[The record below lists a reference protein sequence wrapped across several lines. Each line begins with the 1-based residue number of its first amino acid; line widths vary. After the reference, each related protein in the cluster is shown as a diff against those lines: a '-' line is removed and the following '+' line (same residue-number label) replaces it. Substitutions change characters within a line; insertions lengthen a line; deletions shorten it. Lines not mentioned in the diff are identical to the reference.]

1 MKFICLFLPVIIFTV
16 GFIVIIILGNQNNIQ
31 ISRGIYKPN
40 WKFNLYITGYYII
53 LLVLT
58 RIFSRWINVKKYQET
73 WIRHSTHRY
82 ELDEEMF
89 KFVEKMECYEELNI
103 EERKKVFKGN
113 ILKLWNKDQKKF
125 DENMKDEE
133 KLKDLSMDIKK
144 DLGNISNK
152 VTG

>member
-89 KFVEKMECYEELNI
+89 KFNI
-103 EERKKVFKGN
+103 CLGQDKAEFF
-113 ILKLWNKDQKKF
+113 LKSNF
-125 DENMKDEE
+125 
-133 KLKDLSMDIKK
+133 KDLWDSTVNKK
-144 DLGNISNK
+144 DIDKYGFNANPWVWVIEFENR
-152 VTG
+152 

>member
-1 MKFICLFLPVIIFTV
+1 
-16 GFIVIIILGNQNNIQ
+16 
-31 ISRGIYKPN
+31 
-40 WKFNLYITGYYII
+40 
-53 LLVLT
+53 
-58 RIFSRWINVKKYQET
+58 
-73 WIRHSTHRY
+73 
-82 ELDEEMF
+82 MF
-89 KFVEKMECYEELNI
+89 KVVEKRECYEELNI